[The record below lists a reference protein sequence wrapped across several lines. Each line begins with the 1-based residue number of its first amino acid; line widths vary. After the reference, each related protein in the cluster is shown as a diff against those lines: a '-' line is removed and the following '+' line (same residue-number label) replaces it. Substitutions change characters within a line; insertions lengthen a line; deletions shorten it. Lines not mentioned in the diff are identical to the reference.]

1 LTSEKKHLIK
11 TWIAAGLWIGIII
24 TESTNWASAEN
35 TSRILYPIFH
45 FLLNM
50 DLVRFS
56 EVHPYLRK
64 CGHFVGYFT
73 LSVLLFGA
81 WRATLP
87 AAPRWTL
94 RWAGIAFF
102 MSAFIASL
110 DEWHQTFLPSR
121 TGNFHDVLL
130 DSFAALVAQFVIA
143 AWIHFRQKKDG
154 GSMPL
159 PSQAVSE

>member
-1 LTSEKKHLIK
+1 MTSENKHILK

-24 TESTNWASAEN
+24 TESTNWASSDH

-64 CGHFVGYFT
+64 GGHFVGYFT

-87 AAPRWTL
+87 AASRWTL

-102 MSAFIASL
+102 MSAFIAGM

-130 DSFAALVAQFVIA
+130 DSFAALVAQLVIV
-143 AWIHFRQKKDG
+143 AWIRLRRGRDNG
-154 GSMPL
+154 GMPI